1 MKPIKAPD
9 QYAFELID
17 QIQDRKPG
25 KNHMSPEREQAIVD
39 HLLMHRNKNETMRE
53 LHVGLTTIY
62 KICKKRG
69 LRI

>member
-1 MKPIKAPD
+1 MKPIQAPA
-9 QYAFELID
+9 QYAFELMS
-17 QIQDRKPG
+17 QMQDRNHS
-25 KNHMSPEREQAIVD
+25 KNCMSPEREQAIVE
-39 HLLMHRNKNETMRE
+39 HLLLYRNKNETMRE